1 MNLRNNF
8 YMQTRQI
15 LLIDPFRNL
24 INAYRIIL
32 EEEKYAVET
41 ASTLEEAYKILRKR
55 ESSVIIT
62 EYIPPFETTDYLIQW
77 VKKNTPEVYIIMVT
91 NASIDDKTYEKLFNL
106 GIDDFILKPYSPK
119 RILVHIKKGLKQRE
133 LIIYSRNLERLNL
146 IEPVA
151 HDLQTIFFN
160 RSFFKRCLR
169 QEIKKA
175 KRHHRPLSL
184 LLLQLPDTDEIGD
197 QYNQFYM
204 ELIKIIK
211 NSTREEDLL
220 GKDNGDIGIILP
232 ETDQSGSKALI
243 QRLTNLISK
252 HPPFKTDKILATCVQ
267 SLYFQSYTY
276 PNQFTLPKTL
286 SPVLEGLNGEYSHN

>member
-1 MNLRNNF
+1 MNLQNKLN
-8 YMQTRQI
+8 MQPHRI

-32 EEEKYAVET
+32 EEEKYFVES
-41 ASTLEEAYKILRKR
+41 ALNLEDAYQILKKR
-55 ESSVIIT
+55 QSSVIIT

-91 NASIDDKTYEKLFNL
+91 NASIDDKTYEKLFSF

-133 LIIYSRNLERLNL
+133 MIIHARNLERLSVL
-146 IEPVA
+146 EPIA
-151 HDLQTIFFN
+151 HDLQTTFFN
-160 RSFFKRCLR
+160 MTFFKRCLR

-184 LLLQLPDTDEIGD
+184 LLLQLPNKDAIGE
-197 QYNQFYM
+197 QYHQFYM
-204 ELIKIIK
+204 DLVRIIK

-232 ETDQSGSKALI
+232 ETDQFGSEALI
-243 QRLTNLISK
+243 QRLTNLIRK
-252 HPPFKTDKILATCVQ
+252 HPSFKVEKALAMCVQ
-267 SLYFQSYTY
+267 NLNFQSFTY

-286 SPVLEGLNGEYSHN
+286 STVLEGLDREYPYN